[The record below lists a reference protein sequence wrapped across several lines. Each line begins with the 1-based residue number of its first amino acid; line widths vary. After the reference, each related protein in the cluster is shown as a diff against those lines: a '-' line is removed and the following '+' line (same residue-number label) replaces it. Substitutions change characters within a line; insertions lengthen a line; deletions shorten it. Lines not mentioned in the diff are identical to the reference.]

1 MAGVSTAVT
10 AGVGAQFGGAEAL
23 SSSVGTRALQLA
35 GRAMVSSTITQGI
48 AVATGLQP
56 RFSWANVGTA
66 GLGAAVGSA
75 VGGSMFQEKEGFGW
89 DLARGFAAGTAG
101 GVTASVLIGGK
112 ADYAQVALDAF
123 GNALGNSITAAAERS
138 HLTARTNGVLRSAG
152 YDPEKLGSS
161 GKDKLLFDVAKG
173 LLKKDFAA
181 QDIATFIADPRI
193 RDGLIGGS
201 AQASEAL
208 AGMNLDE
215 IAAYRAKS
223 IETGDAL
230 LDFGTLA
237 PVTVVAPPEWTL
249 TFSDNVLKPMM
260 AGASALGEFAK
271 KNETMATLAATGL
284 QLAMMGPA
292 KLIQT
297 TIVDQVKER
306 TIGEYTEQVNEYIH
320 EKATSFLE
328 DQWQFSHD
336 EASFLAT
343 SVMFA
348 GQLVMDSAK
357 NALGTARKING
368 MMNATA
374 PSSVSKLTVNGETAA
389 TVTGKSVHTELAEAR
404 RKSSEFDLVNSPFT
418 DSAGNVIQVPRRV
431 DLNSGK
437 PVTTSGSQASRPDAV
452 KFESG
457 LILDD
462 KPLGRPI
469 AKDRQEIIRFIDA
482 YRESNGTQPRTIAIQ
497 RYDPKTGLPVVTE
510 LYNPTEFMPW
520 KK

>member
-1 MAGVSTAVT
+1 M
-10 AGVGAQFGGAEAL
+10 
-23 SSSVGTRALQLA
+23 
-35 GRAMVSSTITQGI
+35 
-48 AVATGLQP
+48 
-56 RFSWANVGTA
+56 
-66 GLGAAVGSA
+66 
-75 VGGSMFQEKEGFGW
+75 
-89 DLARGFAAGTAG
+89 
-101 GVTASVLIGGK
+101 
-112 ADYAQVALDAF
+112 
-123 GNALGNSITAAAERS
+123 
-138 HLTARTNGVLRSAG
+138 
-152 YDPEKLGSS
+152 
-161 GKDKLLFDVAKG
+161 
-173 LLKKDFAA
+173 LKKDFAA

-343 SVMFA
+343 GVMFA

-357 NALGTARKING
+357 NALGTAKKING
-368 MMNATA
+368 MLAKATDRA
-374 PSSVSKLTVNGETAA
+374 AVGVTVGKNTAIWKFDGAGNPESVSGSLRESFSGAKRSSGEVKAQVAVGGSGLPGDHGGHLIGHRFFLDQGEKNLFPQQGNFNVSAFKSIENDYARYTAA
-389 TVTGKSVHTELAEAR
+389 GNQVNFTHTLSDVDARTG
-404 RKSSEFDLVNSPFT
+404 
-418 DSAGNVIQVPRRV
+418 
-431 DLNSGK
+431 
-437 PVTTSGSQASRPDAV
+437 RPGAISV
-452 KFESG
+452 KFEVRS
-457 LILDD
+457 
-462 KPLGRPI
+462 P
-469 AKDRQEIIRFIDA
+469 
-482 YRESNGTQPRTIAIQ
+482 
-497 RYDPKTGLPVVTE
+497 TGALVDSFSDIFKNEAGQV
-510 LYNPTEFMPW
+510 YKRRAF
-520 KK
+520 